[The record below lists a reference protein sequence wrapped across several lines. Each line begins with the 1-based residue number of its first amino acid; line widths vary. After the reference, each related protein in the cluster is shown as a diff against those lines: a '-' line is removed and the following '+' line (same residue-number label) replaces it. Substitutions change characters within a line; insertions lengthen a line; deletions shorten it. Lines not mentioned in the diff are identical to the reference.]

1 MTITDGFKWIELRLS
16 QGSWFRRFLA
26 IAVLLFTYKLT
37 EWGIHFAESGLQAK
51 ADLMGIAAVIGA
63 LGTGPIALL
72 TLLLNK
78 YIEQRIDES
87 NRVG

>member
-1 MTITDGFKWIELRLS
+1 MITDGIKWLELRLS

-37 EWGIHFAESGLQAK
+37 EWGIHFAESGLQSK

-78 YIEQRIDES
+78 YVET
-87 NRVG
+87 RVNEPNIVG